1 MNFFW
6 RWLNWWSQKLKKN
19 TRRVSKEKIQK
30 DNEWWKVK
38 ARFVDVKEMI
48 LTREDVPITSEV
60 NEIEIKRS
68 FL

>member
-1 MNFFW
+1 
-6 RWLNWWSQKLKKN
+6 
-19 TRRVSKEKIQK
+19 
-30 DNEWWKVK
+30 VK